1 MPFSF
6 LGAALVAAT
15 LVSQASI
22 SSAATIGGN
31 ILVIARDNA
40 SVAIASN
47 VFTAYGI
54 PCTTLIVPQEG
65 AALPTLNS
73 SSGGN
78 FAGFVVVSDV
88 SYNTGNNTGN
98 TTTSNW
104 QSVLTDDQ
112 WNQIFDYQT
121 QYRVRMIQYDVYP
134 GPLYGTVPVSTGI
147 GVGCCGSG
155 VEQNLFPTA
164 GLKTQTGAGV
174 STIGLWHYPASITNT
189 NTTKEIAQFAANSQ
203 FNSTTTAGVI
213 NNFGGR
219 EQMVFFTSMDTSWSS
234 TSTFIQHAWV
244 HWLTRGLYAGYRR
257 VNINTQ
263 IDDMF
268 QPSEIYLAN
277 TTFRIS
283 TADLDGISAWIPQI
297 NAKMNTGSNY
307 FPEICHSGNG
317 NIKAAANAS
326 GGNSLCGPG
335 AIEYGNIPGTGT
347 NRWPATPT
355 TYNWSDAC
363 LNLDPLKIWWSNSTN
378 LNKYAHISH
387 TFTDE
392 NEDNATYSDVYKEIS
407 FNIVWLNRTGI
418 SSANRFTANGLVPP
432 GITGLYNADALRAW
446 MDNGLT
452 NCVGDNT
459 RPILTNQQN
468 PYWPLISTVLAG
480 IQINP
485 RWATRIY
492 YNCDT
497 SNCTTQKWINTSNGT
512 GDFYALLAA
521 EKADTMRHFFG
532 LRHDP
537 YMFHQANLRNTGVP
551 SVTINGVTAQLSLF
565 QSWAETIVQEFV
577 RLVDWPLISQK
588 HGDMSTAFAARAA
601 RDACGYSISWTVDAD
616 QITGVT
622 VSSNNGS
629 TCNSPIPVTFPVSPT
644 STLGFPTEQIGND
657 PLTVWVSLTG
667 NPVSMTLSTP
677 ISFNLPFQISWKSL
691 GLLTA
696 SISLEPL
703 RV

>member
-1 MPFSF
+1 MPLSF
-6 LGAALVAAT
+6 LGTALAAVT
-15 LVSQASI
+15 LVSQAYI

-54 PCTTLIVPQEG
+54 PFTTLIVPQEG
-65 AALPTLNS
+65 AALPALNS

-78 FAGFVVVSDV
+78 FAGFVVASNV
-88 SYNTGNNTGN
+88 SYDTGN

-104 QSVLTDDQ
+104 QSALTDDQ
-112 WNQIFDYQT
+112 WNQIFAYQV
-121 QYRVRMIQYDVYP
+121 QYSVRMVQYDVYP
-134 GPLYGTVPVSTGI
+134 GSIYGTAAVSTEI
-147 GVGCCGSG
+147 GVGCCDSD
-155 VEQNLFPTA
+155 VEQDLYFTDTSSFPTA
-164 GLKTQTGAGV
+164 GLKTQTGANV
-174 STIGLWHYPASITNT
+174 STIRLWHYPASITNT
-189 NTTKEIAQFAANSQ
+189 NTTKEIAQFGANSQ
-203 FNSTTTAGVI
+203 FSSTTTAGVI
-213 NNFGGR
+213 NNFEDGR
-219 EQMVFFTSMDTSWSS
+219 EQMVFFTSLDTSWSS

-244 HWLTRGLYAGYRR
+244 HWLTHGLYAGYRR

-268 QPSEIYLAN
+268 LPSNIYLAS

-297 NAKMNTGSNY
+297 NAKMNTGSDY
-307 FPEICHSGNG
+307 FPEVAHNGNG
-317 NIKAAANAS
+317 NIRAAADAP
-326 GGNSLCGPG
+326 GGDSLCGSGPIG
-335 AIEYGNIPGTGT
+335 YDDVPAPLEWMKPPGTGT
-347 NRWPATPT
+347 NRWPTTPT

-363 LNLDPLKIWWSNSTN
+363 LSLDSLMMWWSNPTN
-378 LNKYAHISH
+378 LNMYAHVSH
-387 TFTDE
+387 TFTHE
-392 NEDNATYSDVYKEIS
+392 IEDTATYSDIYNEIS
-407 FNIVWLNRTGI
+407 FNIAWLNRTGI

-432 GITGLYNADALRAW
+432 GITGLHNADALRAW

-459 RPILTNQQN
+459 RPILMNQQN
-468 PYWPLISTVLAG
+468 PYWPLISTVETNGLAG
-480 IQINP
+480 LQINP

-497 SNCTTQKWINTSNGT
+497 PNCTTQEWIDTSSGT

-551 SVTINGVTAQLSLF
+551 PVTINGVTAQLSLF
-565 QSWAETIVQEFV
+565 QSWGETMVQEFV

-588 HGDMSTAFAARAA
+588 HGDVS
-601 RDACGYSISWTVDAD
+601 VAD
-616 QITGVT
+616 NSFLIT
-622 VSSNNGS
+622 VS
-629 TCNSPIPVTFPVSPT
+629 
-644 STLGFPTEQIGND
+644 
-657 PLTVWVSLTG
+657 
-667 NPVSMTLSTP
+667 
-677 ISFNLPFQISWKSL
+677 
-691 GLLTA
+691 
-696 SISLEPL
+696 
-703 RV
+703 